1 MTQNNN
7 NRSLFLYTALIFIVA
22 ILLIIISIFGESHSS
37 RVLPSPSPSQESAI
51 AEKASAL
58 SAENLRLTE
67 EVSSL
72 KAQNAETKKQLEI
85 YTSLSEALYHKVQ
98 GNVDSAKQIIAS
110 LDYEMLDEKQKE
122 LYNSINE

>member
-7 NRSLFLYTALIFIVA
+7 NKSLFLYTALIFIVA
-22 ILLIIISIFGESHSS
+22 ILLIIISIFGEAHPSK
-37 RVLPSPSPSQESAI
+37 VLPSPEPSQEHAVT
-51 AEKASAL
+51 EKAAAL

-72 KAQNAETKKQLEI
+72 KEQNTAAKEQVEI
-85 YTSLSEALYHKVQ
+85 YASLSEALYQKAQ
-98 GNVDSAKQIIAS
+98 GNVDGAKQIVAS

>member
-7 NRSLFLYTALIFIVA
+7 NKSLFLYTALIFIVA
-22 ILLIIISIFGESHSS
+22 ILLIIISIFGEAHPSKA
-37 RVLPSPSPSQESAI
+37 LPSPEPSLEHAVT
-51 AEKASAL
+51 EKAAAL

-72 KAQNAETKKQLEI
+72 KEQNSAAKKQIEI
-85 YTSLSEALYHKVQ
+85 YTLLSDALYQKSQ
-98 GNVDSAKQIIAS
+98 GNNESAKQIVAS